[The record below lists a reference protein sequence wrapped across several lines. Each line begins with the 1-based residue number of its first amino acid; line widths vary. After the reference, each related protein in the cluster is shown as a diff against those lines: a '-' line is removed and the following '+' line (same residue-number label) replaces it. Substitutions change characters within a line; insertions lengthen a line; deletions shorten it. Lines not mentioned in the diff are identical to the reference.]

1 MDDWPK
7 WGCKPDPKVF
17 VGFSARRVVQLQR
30 EANEGRYMYR
40 EVPNHYTL
48 RDLSKYI
55 YPEPKCSESLN
66 LYIHL
71 SKMKGSMHSSKAAKG
86 GHAAL
91 CEAPKSFQAILDL
104 VLRY

>member
-1 MDDWPK
+1 
-7 WGCKPDPKVF
+7 
-17 VGFSARRVVQLQR
+17 
-30 EANEGRYMYR
+30 MYR

-48 RDLSKYI
+48 RDLSKCF

-71 SKMKGSMHSSKAAKG
+71 SKMKGSMHSSKG

-104 VLRY
+104 VCLSEYAQ